1 MKETGK
7 LFYTI
12 LLVSLLSLT
21 FQAQSKQSKPIK
33 ESVAESEE
41 AAKIRK
47 AAELFDAGQNA
58 HQRGELEKAVELY
71 EAALKLDPALWQIEL
86 QLSNANFSLKRYGPA
101 RIAVKSVLTQLAE
114 AGDAPELK
122 PFIVRAQLV
131 LGEIA
136 LAEAHHEEAA
146 SAFQRAL
153 ELNPQ
158 AYRARAG
165 LAEVLL
171 AQQKFAEAAA
181 LAKSAIESG
190 DTSTATQ
197 LLLAEAL
204 IKQQRPN
211 EALATLNE
219 ILKRE
224 PQYLPALRQ
233 RAEILLAQGAYN
245 QAIQDLRTTLM
256 ATSATADKMVLANA
270 YLQAKLPQVALG
282 LYQQIVKEDPAN
294 LDAQR
299 NLAGLLVET
308 GKAKEAIAQLEA
320 LLQAEPNN
328 GLVRAQLAELYL
340 VTSPEKAL
348 EQYSAAAKLAPENPA
363 HKIGMATAL
372 VKLRRFQEAVPLLRG
387 VLDANPKGEIVYFAH
402 TNLAT
407 ALFELD
413 DFANAAREFVWIL
426 EHAQE
431 RKRTTI
437 ALYFLGIC
445 FDKLGD
451 YQQALK
457 AYEQFLALAGEGN
470 QLEVDKIKLRLPSLQ
485 RQIKE
490 GKGIKKK
497 P

>member
-1 MKETGK
+1 M
-7 LFYTI
+7 
-12 LLVSLLSLT
+12 
-21 FQAQSKQSKPIK
+21 
-33 ESVAESEE
+33 
-41 AAKIRK
+41 
-47 AAELFDAGQNA
+47 
-58 HQRGELEKAVELY
+58 
-71 EAALKLDPALWQIEL
+71 
-86 QLSNANFSLKRYGPA
+86 
-101 RIAVKSVLTQLAE
+101 
-114 AGDAPELK
+114 
-122 PFIVRAQLV
+122 
-131 LGEIA
+131 
-136 LAEAHHEEAA
+136 
-146 SAFQRAL
+146 
-153 ELNPQ
+153 
-158 AYRARAG
+158 
-165 LAEVLL
+165 
-171 AQQKFAEAAA
+171 
-181 LAKSAIESG
+181 
-190 DTSTATQ
+190 
-197 LLLAEAL
+197 LLAEAL

-270 YLQAKLPQVALG
+270 YLQAKLPQEALG